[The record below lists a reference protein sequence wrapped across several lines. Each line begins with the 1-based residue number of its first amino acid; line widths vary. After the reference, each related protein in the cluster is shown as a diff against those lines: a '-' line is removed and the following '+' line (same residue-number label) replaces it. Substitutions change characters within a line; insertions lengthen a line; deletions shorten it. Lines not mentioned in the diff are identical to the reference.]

1 MSGHPR
7 TLGAGKLLGKSD
19 FMAERETLSESHVSR
34 ALEVSIRV
42 GLLIL
47 LTAACLLILRP
58 FIPLIAWGI
67 IIAIA
72 TYPAHR
78 RLQNAFRG
86 RPSLCA
92 GAWRGVF

>member
-19 FMAERETLSESHVSR
+19 FMAEREALSESHVSR
-34 ALEVSIRV
+34 ALEVSIHV

-78 RLQNAFRG
+78 LWSIFTC
-86 RPSLCA
+86 SSYCA
-92 GAWRGVF
+92 GVIADWLIG